1 MCRSAMV
8 GECSPKAFD
17 VHEVVGGVVD
27 GVAADPPCIELVLAH
42 FHLVMPG
49 VLRNLTQPS
58 PKRHRLPLEA
68 VECSVEIYRPGLWI
82 EARHWSLTEIDS
94 WLRQGAVQ
102 DEAHPEEHL
111 SDVIDI
117 LGDRPCGRKRP
128 PHRVVLTKPSRCG
141 PKSLRQL
148 ADRVERGTVG
158 PVVAIEA
165 ALAAP
170 LDWHLQMLP
179 RLAPG

>member
-1 MCRSAMV
+1 MAEEGSA
-8 GECSPKAFD
+8 KAFD

-27 GVAADPPCIELVLAH
+27 GVATDPPCIELVLAQS
-42 FHLVMPG
+42 HLVMPA
-49 VLRNLTQPS
+49 VLRNLTQPTS
-58 PKRHRLPLEA
+58 ERRRLPLEA

-82 EARHWSLTEIDS
+82 EARLWSLTEIDS
-94 WLRQGAVQ
+94 WLRQCAVQ

-117 LGDRPCGRKRP
+117 FDDRPCGRKRP
-128 PHRVVLTKPSRCG
+128 PHGVMLTKPSRCG
-141 PKSLRQL
+141 PKSLRKL
-148 ADRVERGTVG
+148 ADRVERGRVG

-170 LDWHLQMLP
+170 LDWHLEMLP
-179 RLAPG
+179 RLAVTPR

>member
-8 GECSPKAFD
+8 GERSPKAFD

-27 GVAADPPCIELVLAH
+27 GVAADPPCIEIVLAH

-117 LGDRPCGRKRP
+117 LGDRPYGRKRP